1 KFYRIIK
8 EQFYVNGALH
18 PHKINLTF
26 PGITQGGINFGQS
39 RFAGPSGWLP
49 FLVRFWANC
58 QSSAVLYADKNEQR
72 TKYIISYLE

>member
-1 KFYRIIK
+1 
-8 EQFYVNGALH
+8 EALQTFGFS
-18 PHKINLTF
+18 LTF
-26 PGITQGGINFGQS
+26 HGKTQGGINFGQA
-39 RFAGPSGWLP
+39 RNAGPSGWLP